1 MKQNLKF
8 IFFSCLVGAILAGVF
23 FGSIKEKAEA
33 KSTSMLSVF
42 QVGVFKNK
50 ENAFLYQQNYEVAKV
65 VKDQDVYRVF
75 VGVTSSNQ
83 ELLKSLFDSF
93 GYTYYIKEMYISDS
107 LCEAIQK
114 YDIVLAQAS
123 STSQME
129 ILKTMLGMIP
139 DEL

>member
-1 MKQNLKF
+1 M
-8 IFFSCLVGAILAGVF
+8 
-23 FGSIKEKAEA
+23 
-33 KSTSMLSVF
+33 
-42 QVGVFKNK
+42 
-50 ENAFLYQQNYEVAKV
+50 AKV

-93 GYTYYIKEMYISDS
+93 GYIYYIKEMYISDS